1 MSCIRETEEDM
12 NGSLRGKGFIS
23 LTFLIVLSLVMSI
36 MAAKIDHLNKANEV
50 YLNLKEFENVF
61 EKEERVITKA
71 KCILLKEQELTEFSA
86 GNMYVR
92 VYRNRDGYELY
103 FDGYVLVLAV
113 YEKQI
118 VDFEM
123 KRYGSF

>member
-1 MSCIRETEEDM
+1 
-12 NGSLRGKGFIS
+12 
-23 LTFLIVLSLVMSI
+23 MSI

-50 YLNLKEFENVF
+50 YLNLKESENVF
-61 EKEERVITKA
+61 EKEARVITKA
-71 KCILLKEQELTEFSA
+71 KCILLKEQGLTDFSA
-86 GNMYVR
+86 GNMDVR
-92 VYRNRDGYELY
+92 VYRNGDGYELY

>member
-50 YLNLKEFENVF
+50 YLNLKESENVF
-61 EKEERVITKA
+61 EKEARVITKA
-71 KCILLKEQELTEFSA
+71 KCILLKEQGLTDFSA
-86 GNMYVR
+86 GNMDVR

>member
-12 NGSLRGKGFIS
+12 SGSLRGKGFIS

-50 YLNLKEFENVF
+50 YLNLKESENVF
-61 EKEERVITKA
+61 EKEARVITKA
-71 KCILLKEQELTEFSA
+71 KCILLKEQGLTDFSA
-86 GNMYVR
+86 GNMDVR